1 MAHDREVAGIRCGE
15 VLEILPD
22 YLEGVLDPERLEQV
36 QAHLAGC
43 DWCERFGGAYAE
55 TVGALRRELVAAP
68 PLTEGQRGRLRAVVA
83 EAMTAGRGGG

>member
-22 YLEGVLDPERLEQV
+22 YLEGTLGSERLEQV

-43 DWCERFGGAYAE
+43 DWCERFGGAYAGAV
-55 TVGALRRELVAAP
+55 TALRRELGEARELSAA
-68 PLTEGQRGRLRAVVA
+68 QRSRLRAVVA
-83 EAMTAGRGGG
+83 GAGGSP